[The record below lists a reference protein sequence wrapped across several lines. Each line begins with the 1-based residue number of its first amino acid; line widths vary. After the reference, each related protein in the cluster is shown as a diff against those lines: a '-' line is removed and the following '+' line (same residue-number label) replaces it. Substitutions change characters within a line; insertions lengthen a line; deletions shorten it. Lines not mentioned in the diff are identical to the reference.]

1 MTNYIFCLKMS
12 NISNLAKSNPFS
24 SPFIDNGHGSKLE
37 NKRRI
42 AFAAGTVAHVP
53 GEVPYGSLEYY
64 LKCALGGVLSCG
76 ITHTALVPL
85 DLVKCRI
92 QVDPAKY
99 QNIVTGFKVSIAE
112 EGTRGLAKGWAP
124 TAIGYSIQGLGKF
137 GFYEVFKS
145 VYADAIGEVNKIML
159 TIERELYIF
168 GFKKIEG
175 KCLFMAYN
183 FVFSS
188 ECIGRILSR
197 HWISTFRGS

>member
-1 MTNYIFCLKMS
+1 MS
-12 NISNLAKSNPFS
+12 NIIDAAKSNPFS
-24 SPFIDNGHGSKLE
+24 SPFVEKVQGPKLE

-42 AFAAGTVAHVP
+42 AFAAASGVPVIP

-64 LKCALGGVLSCG
+64 LKCAFGGVLSCG

-99 QNIVTGFKVSIAE
+99 KNIVTGFKVSVAE

-145 VYADAIGEVNKIML
+145 VYADAIGEVKEL
-159 TIERELYIF
+159 KIERV
-168 GFKKIEG
+168 K
-175 KCLFMAYN
+175 
-183 FVFSS
+183 
-188 ECIGRILSR
+188 
-197 HWISTFRGS
+197 